1 MPHALIVASDRQY
14 CPRISAQ
21 KIHESRQFVE
31 QGYSQKHPSPLN
43 MGNRRNPERH
53 SICAVARKLPAGRRA
68 AVWDI
73 ARKLMRRKKHHP
85 FLYLAQIETASI
97 NGERMIGATGAITA
111 SNTHFVIGRITNT
124 RATCTHIRLP
134 LRSSLARSLNPARD
148 TALEPLG
155 GQRHEC
161 EPEARRHLQ
170 FEGRL
175 EQ

>member
-85 FLYLAQIETASI
+85 FLYAVSTIEPSLENPIWRKSRRQASMAK
-97 NGERMIGATGAITA
+97 E
-111 SNTHFVIGRITNT
+111 
-124 RATCTHIRLP
+124 
-134 LRSSLARSLNPARD
+134 
-148 TALEPLG
+148 
-155 GQRHEC
+155 
-161 EPEARRHLQ
+161 
-170 FEGRL
+170 
-175 EQ
+175 